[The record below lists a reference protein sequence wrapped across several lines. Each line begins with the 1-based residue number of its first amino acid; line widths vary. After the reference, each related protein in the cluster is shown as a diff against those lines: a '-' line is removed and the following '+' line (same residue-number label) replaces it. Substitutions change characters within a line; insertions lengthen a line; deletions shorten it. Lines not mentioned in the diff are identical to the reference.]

1 MVGSIGRLSERA
13 PVGRRPPRTSQ
24 VKSRPSL
31 KFIRGFSLFTRGRG
45 CYLSLLFQATLP
57 TSYLNEET
65 RRSCTRFVGFYNWT
79 LLAVLL
85 IRITERVFEN
95 NPI

>member
-1 MVGSIGRLSERA
+1 MAVSIDRSLERA
-13 PVGRRPPRTSQ
+13 PVGRQPPRTPLESNRAAL
-24 VKSRPSL
+24 VEIHSRL
-31 KFIRGFSLFTRGRG
+31 FSLFYPGPRL
-45 CYLSLLFQATLP
+45 LSQPLVSSQ
-57 TSYLNEET
+57 
-65 RRSCTRFVGFYNWT
+65 RRISTKKLEDRALGSWGFYNWT

>member
-31 KFIRGFSLFTRGRG
+31 KFIRGFSLFTRGRVVISAS
-45 CYLSLLFQATLP
+45 CFKPLCQ
-57 TSYLNEET
+57 
-65 RRSCTRFVGFYNWT
+65 RRISTKKLEDRALGSWGFIIGLY
-79 LLAVLL
+79 
-85 IRITERVFEN
+85 
-95 NPI
+95 